1 MLTHN
6 SVMDIFFLLFFKDT
20 SKRDKSSQL
29 MKMWFCGVFALVI
42 PTPLKQ
48 WILGELHEEHL
59 GMFRMKALARS
70 FVWWP
75 GTDQDI
81 ETTIKSFQNCTR
93 VANTP
98 ACGHG
103 QNDLGSGVHIDFAEH

>member
-1 MLTHN
+1 M
-6 SVMDIFFLLFFKDT
+6 
-20 SKRDKSSQL
+20 
-29 MKMWFCGVFALVI
+29 VI

-48 WILGELHEEHL
+48 RILGELHEEHL

-81 ETTIKSFQNCTR
+81 ESTIKSFQNCTR

-98 ACGHG
+98 ATAPVVMAKMTLAAVCT
-103 QNDLGSGVHIDFAEH
+103 

>member
-1 MLTHN
+1 MVLWGLR
-6 SVMDIFFLLFFKDT
+6 M
-20 SKRDKSSQL
+20 
-29 MKMWFCGVFALVI
+29 VI

-48 WILGELHEEHL
+48 RNLAELHEEHL

-93 VANTP
+93 MANTP
-98 ACGHG
+98 ATAHVFMAKTTLAAVCTQSL
-103 QNDLGSGVHIDFAEH
+103 QNINGSISLS